1 MATPKAEP
9 TEHDHSITAMLVK
22 LSDGN
27 REVEERL
34 IAQVYGELHRLAGHF
49 MRGER
54 ANHTLQP
61 TALVHEAYVRLVEQN
76 SQVPWKDRAHFY
88 AAAAHIMRHILVDHA
103 RTRNAGKRVGNQHQ
117 VTLDEV
123 MLTTRNRSIEVLA
136 LNEALEH
143 LAKLDPRKERVVEF
157 HYFGGL
163 TFGEI
168 GSILNVTE
176 RTARRDWKMARAWLK
191 GELSR

>member
-1 MATPKAEP
+1 MPK
-9 TEHDHSITAMLVK
+9 TEAGEHNHSITTLLAK
-22 LSDGN
+22 LREGD
-27 REVEERL
+27 REVEGRL
-34 IAQVYGELHRLAGHF
+34 IALVYEELRRLADHQ

-61 TALVHEAYVRLVEQN
+61 TALVHEAYARLVEQRA
-76 SQVPWKDRAHFY
+76 QVQWQSRAHFFAT
-88 AAAAHIMRHILVDHA
+88 AAQVMRHILVDHA
-103 RTRNAGKRVGNQHQ
+103 RNRNAGKRGGNPNR

-123 MLTTRNRSIEVLA
+123 MLTTRNRAVEVLA
-136 LNEALEH
+136 LNEALER

-168 GSILNVTE
+168 GLVLDVSE
-176 RTARRDWKMARAWLK
+176 RVAKRDWKMARAWLK
-191 GELSR
+191 GELTK

>member
-1 MATPKAEP
+1 MPKTEAS
-9 TEHDHSITAMLVK
+9 EHDHSITALLAK
-22 LSDGN
+22 LSEGN

-34 IAQVYGELHRLAGHF
+34 IALVYGELRRLADHY

-54 ANHTLQP
+54 GNHTLQP
-61 TALVHEAYVRLVEQN
+61 TALVHEAYARLVEQPQIRWQ
-76 SQVPWKDRAHFY
+76 SRAHFFAT
-88 AAAAHIMRHILVDHA
+88 AAQLMRHILVDHA
-103 RTRNAGKRVGNQHQ
+103 RTRNAGKRGGNPYR

-123 MLTTRNRSIEVLA
+123 MLTTRNRAVDVLA
-136 LNEALEH
+136 LNEALER

-168 GSILNVTE
+168 GLVLDVTE
-176 RTARRDWKMARAWLK
+176 RAAKRDWKMARAWLR
-191 GELSR
+191 GELTK